1 MAKRVTLIT
10 KMPNADCKACH
21 GMGSVHMTAHF
32 FTGNSEFEVACWEC
46 YGMDV
51 KVNFPHP
58 PSTGN

>member
-32 FTGNSEFEVACWEC
+32 FTGNSEFEAPCWEC
-46 YGMDV
+46 YGKDV
-51 KVNFPHP
+51 SVTFPHP
-58 PSTGN
+58 SSTEN